1 MATEKD
7 GSFQSLSVKLDVNNY
22 SYWSYVIRNFLKGKK
37 LWGYVI
43 RTCVKPKSTNENYVV
58 ELDT

>member
-1 MATEKD
+1 MAIEKD
-7 GSFQSLSVKLDVNNY
+7 SSLQSMSVKLDVNNY
-22 SYWSYVIRNFLKGKK
+22 SYWSYVIRNFFKGKK
-37 LWGYVI
+37 LWEYFI